1 MCGITGYS
9 GEGDAVILGKMNDTL
24 QHRGPDDSGIKI
36 FDIHD
41 SHVQPVGIA
50 MRRLAII
57 DLSPAGHQPMSNEDD
72 TVWIVFNGEIYNFAE
87 LRQTLKRE
95 HTFKGQSDTEIIVH
109 LYEEIGTDVFSK
121 IQGMFAIAIYDS
133 RSKKLI
139 LARDRMG
146 KKPLYWSLQ
155 NGGGGAGQKTLL
167 FGSELKALIVHPAFK
182 REIDLDSLNK
192 YFLYENVPT
201 PHSMFKNTWKLEPGT
216 FLIWDGRE
224 ATKKQFWKPTFLPKV
239 SSFNDSLTH
248 LNQSLQVA
256 VDRRL
261 VSDVPLGIFLS
272 GGIDSSTVAYY
283 AQRSQPGKV
292 KTFSIGFKEGTFDES
307 AYARK
312 VAKHLNTEHFERIL
326 SVNDCLR
333 IIPKVADL
341 LDEPVADA
349 SIVPTYLL
357 SEFTREHVTVALGGD
372 GGDELFCGYDPF
384 IAHKAAA
391 IYSLLPAAIRMH
403 VVQPIVNAF
412 PTQSSNMSFDFRAK
426 KFVNGFEGNVDYR
439 DQRWLSPF
447 THAERLALFAPGVR
461 QSVRYKNEFEDI
473 DMYLKEC
480 DSKDFYDRLGYLY
493 ERMYMMDQVLV
504 KVDRASMMNSLEVRA
519 PFLDTE
525 VVDLANRMPTD
536 FKFHGFSRKYI
547 LKKLM
552 EGKLPHDIIY
562 RPKKGFGMPIAEWIR
577 GDLKPLVLE
586 LLGEQSLKK
595 MGVFEPAAIRK
606 LLDQHF
612 NRRRDNR
619 KQIWTLLT
627 FALWWRKW
635 MK

>member
-292 KTFSIGFKEGTFDES
+292 
-307 AYARK
+307 
-312 VAKHLNTEHFERIL
+312 
-326 SVNDCLR
+326 
-333 IIPKVADL
+333 
-341 LDEPVADA
+341 
-349 SIVPTYLL
+349 
-357 SEFTREHVTVALGGD
+357 
-372 GGDELFCGYDPF
+372 
-384 IAHKAAA
+384 
-391 IYSLLPAAIRMH
+391 
-403 VVQPIVNAF
+403 
-412 PTQSSNMSFDFRAK
+412 
-426 KFVNGFEGNVDYR
+426 
-439 DQRWLSPF
+439 
-447 THAERLALFAPGVR
+447 
-461 QSVRYKNEFEDI
+461 
-473 DMYLKEC
+473 
-480 DSKDFYDRLGYLY
+480 
-493 ERMYMMDQVLV
+493 
-504 KVDRASMMNSLEVRA
+504 
-519 PFLDTE
+519 
-525 VVDLANRMPTD
+525 
-536 FKFHGFSRKYI
+536 
-547 LKKLM
+547 
-552 EGKLPHDIIY
+552 
-562 RPKKGFGMPIAEWIR
+562 
-577 GDLKPLVLE
+577 
-586 LLGEQSLKK
+586 
-595 MGVFEPAAIRK
+595 
-606 LLDQHF
+606 
-612 NRRRDNR
+612 
-619 KQIWTLLT
+619 
-627 FALWWRKW
+627 
-635 MK
+635 